1 MVDPTSD
8 SGSVGAGQQYPSDSN
23 SDFDVTCFIVRQMM
37 SQLETM
43 KLVKVTAVTGG
54 GGAIAKAG
62 TVSVQLLVN
71 QLDGAGNS
79 TPHGIVHGI
88 PWWRLQ
94 GGTGAVICDPVV
106 GDIGYVLCADRDI
119 SNVKTAVEAGK
130 SAQTNP
136 GSFRKYSV
144 SDGIYVGGCLNDIPA
159 QYLAFTADGMLWTDK
174 SGNVLKS
181 TSAGFEMT
189 PAGGI
194 FKINGNAIVTG
205 NLQLGGG
212 VLNQAGSRYTGTI
225 STAGDLIAGT
235 ISVKSHTHTQPADSH
250 GDTEQ
255 PTNPPTV

>member
-1 MVDPTSD
+1 MATDPTSN

-23 SDFDVTCFIVRQMM
+23 SEFDVICFIVRQMM
-37 SQLETM
+37 STLETM
-43 KLVKVTAVTGG
+43 KLVKITAVHGG

-62 TVSVQLLVN
+62 TVDVQLLVN
-71 QLDGAGNS
+71 QLDGAGNA
-79 TPHGIVHGI
+79 TPHGIVYGI

-144 SDGIYVGGCLNDIPA
+144 SDGIYVGGCLNGVPT
-159 QYLAFTADGMLWTDK
+159 QYLAFTADGILWTDAA
-174 SGNVLKS
+174 GNVLKS

-194 FKINGNAIVTG
+194 FKVNGQIQATGEVTAKFG
-205 NLQLGGG
+205 TGAFVTLSQHRTAT
-212 VLNQAGSRYTGTI
+212 LNTTPPVPGT
-225 STAGDLIAGT
+225 
-235 ISVKSHTHTQPADSH
+235 
-250 GDTEQ
+250 
-255 PTNPPTV
+255 